1 MFTKKSYHK
10 LITCRAIPELSGT
23 DHYKAQALIAVAH
36 KNVPFKSVRNWW
48 IVLVCLMYSLPFLSI
63 IFSHQIE
70 QYLGVSGLVL
80 FFFALIGAMAF
91 QAMCDLFYLRVVRP
105 EVLAQLRAQ

>member
-10 LITCRAIPELSGT
+10 LITCRAIPELSAI

-70 QYLGVSGLVL
+70 QYLGVSGLVFFL
-80 FFFALIGAMAF
+80 FFLIVAISF
-91 QAMCDLFYLRVVRP
+91 QTMCDLFYLRVVRP
-105 EVLAQLRAQ
+105 EILAQLRAQ